1 MQQNEICN
9 YYKCKCL
16 EICHCKTSGNIG
28 ACSDPYHDTYE
39 LYYLISGEQ
48 YFFIK
53 DRTYYIKPGDLIF
66 VDTGVLHRI
75 IPGKTPAYESIKV
88 NFTQKFFNHFMEE
101 ILAVPMPVPLDGYAK
116 VIRFSDDNQI
126 IVENIFRKIMKECGA
141 KKRGHALYIKILM
154 IELFIFIIRALEE
167 SPQPELAH
175 PSSMH
180 GKIADITYYINE
192 NYNKDISL
200 ISLSKKFDISPY
212 YLSRIFKEATGFS
225 YSEYLN
231 TVRIKKAKQ
240 LLKETEFN
248 ISQIAKEIGYNN
260 INQFGRIF
268 KNATGLPPSSFRKSE
283 NI

>member
-1 MQQNEICN
+1 MQQKEMCKH
-9 YYKCKCL
+9 YKCKCL
-16 EICHCKTSGNIG
+16 QICHCKTYNNMNI
-28 ACSDPYHDTYE
+28 CSEPYHDTYE

-53 DRTYYIKPGDLIF
+53 DRTYHIKSGDLVFID
-66 VDTGVLHRI
+66 VGVLHRI
-75 IPGKTPAYESIKV
+75 IPKKAPVENIKV

-212 YLSRIFKEATGFS
+212 YLSRIFKEVTGFS